1 MSTQWL
7 AGRVLRFEGEA
18 SIGSDFVNDGTIGPL
33 GAGPGSLRFSD
44 NVSGIGSFSGDSI
57 FEGSYSRGPGAAS
70 VPFGHGTARFDTG
83 STLTMEIVGGAPGAQ
98 FDQLLDLGLL
108 SFDGTLNLVF
118 GTGFVPIA
126 GQQLALFD
134 FDSFSGRLGAADIT
148 VTGFDRELLDF
159 SRLAV
164 DGTLTVTAVP
174 EPGTWATLCAG
185 LLAVGG
191 VLNRRRRVE

>member
-1 MSTQWL
+1 
-7 AGRVLRFEGEA
+7 
-18 SIGSDFVNDGTIGPL
+18 
-33 GAGPGSLRFSD
+33 
-44 NVSGIGSFSGDSI
+44 
-57 FEGSYSRGPGAAS
+57 
-70 VPFGHGTARFDTG
+70 
-83 STLTMEIVGGAPGAQ
+83 MEIVGGAPGAQ

>member
-33 GAGPGSLRFSD
+33 GTGC
-44 NVSGIGSFSGDSI
+44 
-57 FEGSYSRGPGAAS
+57 
-70 VPFGHGTARFDTG
+70 VP
-83 STLTMEIVGGAPGAQ
+83 S
-98 FDQLLDLGLL
+98 
-108 SFDGTLNLVF
+108 
-118 GTGFVPIA
+118 A
-126 GQQLALFD
+126 GQQFALFD